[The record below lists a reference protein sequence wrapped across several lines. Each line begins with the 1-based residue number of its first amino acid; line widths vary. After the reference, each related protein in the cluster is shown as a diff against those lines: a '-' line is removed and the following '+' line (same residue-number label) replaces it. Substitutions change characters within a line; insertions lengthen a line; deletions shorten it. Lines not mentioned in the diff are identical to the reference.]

1 MAIINNICNG
11 ENNNSNN
18 NNVVMYGVMWI
29 IIM

>member
-11 ENNNSNN
+11 ENNNGNN
-18 NNVVMYGVMWI
+18 NNVVMYGVMSI